1 MAPVTTTVAPTTT
14 VATTTVAPTTT
25 VATTTVP
32 VTTTTTVPIPTQ
44 GAMSDQSSG
53 SHTITPSLIAIFS
66 VIIFAFVA

>member
-25 VATTTVP
+25 
-32 VTTTTTVPIPTQ
+32 TTVPIPTQ
-44 GAMSDQSSG
+44 GAVVSDQSSG

-66 VIIFAFVA
+66 VIIYAFVA